1 MKNLKSE
8 LIETRNYK
16 NLKDAYVPY
25 PLKFAKRNGLNVTQ
39 TLLYAIIAQFS
50 KFEHGAYTG
59 SLQTLQ
65 VMLNISRYALQK
77 NLKAVI
83 ERGFITEGKTK
94 DGRTCYVAS
103 APLEREIYVAYPLR
117 FAVRFN
123 LTRAQTVLYAIVAHY
138 SRLKIKA
145 FTGSVETLAGY
156 LNVSKNSA
164 RDNINAL
171 IKRGFIIRYID
182 ESLRVTYVDGLS
194 HKPGQTEKELEA
206 NILYIKEHNNELS
219 RTKEG
224 RSPRKPKKVEVKSEV
239 ITPKNKRFGVH
250 FANERTYDKSQ
261 LDKLIKHFE
270 NFDVD

>member
-1 MKNLKSE
+1 MRDSKTE

-65 VMLNISRYALQK
+65 VMLNISKFALQE
-77 NLKAVI
+77 NLKTVI
-83 ERGFITEGKTK
+83 ERGFVTKSKTK
-94 DGRTCYVAS
+94 NGRTCYVAS
-103 APLEREIYVAYPLR
+103 WPVEREIYVAYPLR

-123 LTRAQTVLYAIVAHY
+123 LTRAQTVLYAIIAHY
-138 SRLKIKA
+138 SRLKNKA
-145 FTGSVETLAGY
+145 FTGSIETLADY
-156 LNVSKNSA
+156 LNVSENSA

-171 IKRGFIIRYID
+171 IKRGFIIRYVD
-182 ESLRVTYVDGLS
+182 ESLRVTYIDGLS
-194 HKPGQTEKELEA
+194 HKPGKTEEELELNA
-206 NILYIKEHNNELS
+206 LWVKESNSLS
-219 RTKEG
+219 RKKPG
-224 RSPRKPKKVEVKSEV
+224 RSPRKKVEVKPEA
-239 ITPKNKRFGVH
+239 ITPNNKRFGVH
-250 FANERTYDKSQ
+250 FANERSYDESQ
-261 LDKLIKHFE
+261 LEKLVENFK